1 MTKIKKGHF
10 SLPNEASLSPR
21 SANRAQIFGA
31 RNALSS
37 VFVVVVVVV
46 VVRKIF
52 MVQLVKSRI
61 SSCKTTCSWRR
72 ARRGHRRLRG
82 GGRDLTGPR
91 GIAPR
96 RRPSVIHFTALS
108 ILILRNSFGERASDG
123 RSRSSVNGCHTWR
136 GRGEP
141 RAEPRGARECGAL
154 SCPRWP
160 DAIRPFPYP
169 PPLQSFSPLRR
180 KERRLPSVR
189 PSVLFCMP

>member
-10 SLPNEASLSPR
+10 SLPNEPSLSPR

-37 VFVVVVVVV
+37 VFVVV

-82 GGRDLTGPR
+82 GGRDLALPR

-123 RSRSSVNGCHTWR
+123 RSRSSVDGCHTWR

-141 RAEPRGARECGAL
+141 RAEPRGAREGVRSSFL
-154 SCPRWP
+154 S
-160 DAIRPFPYP
+160 A
-169 PPLQSFSPLRR
+169 
-180 KERRLPSVR
+180 
-189 PSVLFCMP
+189 MA

>member
-10 SLPNEASLSPR
+10 SLPNEPSLSPR

-37 VFVVVVVVV
+37 VFVVVVV

-82 GGRDLTGPR
+82 GGRYLARPR

-136 GRGEP
+136 GRANRQPSREERGS
-141 RAEPRGARECGAL
+141 AEL
-154 SCPRWP
+154 
-160 DAIRPFPYP
+160 F
-169 PPLQSFSPLRR
+169 L
-180 KERRLPSVR
+180 VR
-189 PSVLFCMP
+189 DGLMR

>member
-1 MTKIKKGHF
+1 
-10 SLPNEASLSPR
+10 
-21 SANRAQIFGA
+21 
-31 RNALSS
+31 
-37 VFVVVVVVV
+37 
-46 VVRKIF
+46 

-82 GGRDLTGPR
+82 GGRDLALPR

-189 PSVLFCMP
+189 PFLHAMMAYAQTLREKDYNAATSYETGARTGWHGAAVGWVDS